1 MMQAGL
7 VAEFVV
13 DYCSVMLEC
22 ISRDTVSCAA
32 ASRMTSGDRRDPVC
46 VCGTTLSI
54 VPICIHC
61 VLWMISDCA
70 MSVARPRAVRE
81 RWYDLPSHS

>member
-22 ISRDTVSCAA
+22 ISRGTVSCAA

-46 VCGTTLSI
+46 VCGTPRSLSYYL
-54 VPICIHC
+54 HC
-61 VLWMISDCA
+61 VFWMISDRA

>member
-54 VPICIHC
+54 VLSALRALDDLGPCDVRC
-61 VLWMISDCA
+61 TSSGCA
-70 MSVARPRAVRE
+70 GALV
-81 RWYDLPSHS
+81 